1 MNRSNFAFTRLIVLP
16 YSILLVLYLLVIG
29 GGGAW
34 LYFEVRAVETRL
46 LVNEMMAAIQPL
58 AEKLD
63 EVDAIGSV
71 REAEPWLADD
81 LQGLF
86 AEIPSLRKV
95 SVHGLEVGYQLDGDA
110 NGEISSRVVSPLP
123 RESRGDFSA
132 SEAAQRLH
140 GETHPLFLIR
150 FDLGEAANPQ
160 VRLDFAFD
168 RAMLLARLDENLD
181 SIERS
186 ILVFAAAGAVS
197 ILLALTITV
206 VAMRTTRRLEGYFQE
221 IYQLASVTEM
231 AAQLVHDLRNPL
243 AALRSNVKALLV
255 SPQQTREIVEE
266 LDRDIVTLNDKLSA
280 FLNLTRRRDD
290 SFEPVDIRELISD
303 AVRLAEPE
311 LRKHQL
317 TVRTEFAPDL
327 PRPAMQRASMRD
339 ALLNII
345 INAARSGQR
354 EGVVRVAAEMQ
365 DGDLRILVED
375 QGSGIP
381 VQELPYLFDPFFTT
395 RDDGNGLGL
404 AIVQRIVSFH
414 QGQVYAENRPDGGA
428 RFVVCLPL
436 QRKETPHW
444 WKKLK
449 KNSPN

>member
-1 MNRSNFAFTRLIVLP
+1 VNRSNFAITRLIVLP
-16 YSILLVLYLLVIG
+16 YSILLVLYLLVFG

-34 LYFEVRAVETRL
+34 LYYRVRAVETRL
-46 LVNEMMAAIQPL
+46 LVNEVMADIQPF
-58 AEKLD
+58 AEKLE

-71 REAEPWLADD
+71 RAPEPWLADD

-95 SVHGLEVGYQLDGDA
+95 SVRGIEAGYQLDGDA
-110 NGEISSRVVSPLP
+110 NGEISSRVVLPLP
-123 RESRGDFSA
+123 RESIGDFSA
-132 SEAAQRLH
+132 SEAVQRLH

-150 FDLGEAANPQ
+150 LDLGEAANSQ
-160 VRLDFAFD
+160 VRLDFVFD
-168 RAMLLARLDENLD
+168 RSMLLARLDENLA

-197 ILLALTITV
+197 ILLALAITV

-266 LDRDIVTLNDKLSA
+266 LDRDIVSLNDKLSA

-290 SFEPVDIRELISD
+290 VFEPVDIRELIRD

-311 LRKHQL
+311 LRKRQL
-317 TVRTEFAPDL
+317 TVRTVFTPDL
-327 PRPAMQRASMRD
+327 PRSAIQRAPMRD
-339 ALLNII
+339 ALLNVI
-345 INAARSGQR
+345 INAAQSGQQK
-354 EGVVRVAAEMQ
+354 GVVRVAAEMQ
-365 DGDLRILVED
+365 DGDLRVVVED
-375 QGSGIP
+375 EGSGIP
-381 VQELPYLFDPFFTT
+381 AQELPYLFDPFFTT

-414 QGQVYAENRPDGGA
+414 QGRVYAENRPDGGA
-428 RFVVCLPL
+428 RFVLCLPL